1 MSTGEQEW
9 WHNFFPAFHPI
20 FSQVSRRQTNAQ
32 VRYIIEKMKLK
43 PGHKF
48 LDCPCGIGRIALPL
62 ARKGIR
68 VTGIDITPSYLTE
81 LESKA
86 KRSGSKIEC
95 IERDMRRI
103 DFNEKFDAAGN
114 LWTSFGFFEKES
126 DNLLTLRKMFQA
138 LKPGGK
144 FLLHVINRD
153 WIMAH
158 YASQDWFEIKGG
170 KVLEKRA
177 FDYEKSI
184 SRSTWHFIKDG
195 REKSFPVSIRMY
207 SCHELINMFTRV
219 GFTDIESFGSMK
231 DDPVDRERTMMFVFG
246 TKPKASGR

>member
-1 MSTGEQEW
+1 MSKANHEW
-9 WHNFFPAFHPI
+9 WHEFFPAFRPI
-20 FSQVSRRQTNAQ
+20 FGIISRKQTNAQ
-32 VRYIIEKMKLK
+32 VRYVIRKLNLR

-62 ARKGIR
+62 AKEGIR
-68 VTGIDITPSYLTE
+68 VTGVDITPSYLTE

-86 KRSGSKIEC
+86 KRGGLKIEC
-95 IERDMRRI
+95 VHRDMRRI
-103 DFNEKFDAAGN
+103 DFKDKFDAAGN

-126 DNLLTLRKMFQA
+126 DNLLALKKMFLA

-158 YASQDWFEIKGG
+158 YQTQDWLECKGIKI
-170 KVLEKRA
+170 LLSNS

-184 SRSTWHFIKDG
+184 SLGDWHMIKDG
-195 REKSFPVSIRMY
+195 RENVYKTSIRMY
-207 SCHELINMFTRV
+207 SCHELINMFSRV
-219 GFTDIESFGSMK
+219 GFVDIQTFGTTTDE
-231 DDPVDRERTMMFVFG
+231 PVDRNQRMMFIFG
-246 TKPKASGR
+246 SKPKATRK